1 MDYGEPVWLREEP
14 EPRLPRLL
22 RRGGPWR
29 TPRLPTIRAISA
41 QTAWDRLADYEAWPP
56 IPTIDDD
63 DIPF

>member
-14 EPRLPRLL
+14 EPRLPRLP

-29 TPRLPTIRAISA
+29 TPKVPTIGAHATRK
-41 QTAWDRLADYEAWPP
+41 AWDNLAIFEAWPL